1 MPRRWFAMR
10 ETGRMIEMRKKASA
24 AATTERTE
32 KTSMTTV
39 GESTDAIARRMNK
52 MPCMTRGNRRGPT
65 AESKFKIP
73 DW

>member
-1 MPRRWFAMR
+1 
-10 ETGRMIEMRKKASA
+10 MIEMRKKASA
-24 AATTERTE
+24 AATTTERTE

-39 GESTDAIARRMNK
+39 GESTDAIARWMNK
-52 MPCMTRGNRRGPT
+52 MSCMTRGNRRGPT